1 MHERGAYIALY
12 GFFLIGSNFLA
23 NVFAGFINTGQGWKW
38 VLVREPGETCF
49 DLELI
54 LPVLVCDT
62 HWS

>member
-1 MHERGAYIALY
+1 MHERGSYIALY

-38 VLVREPGETCF
+38 VLVREFREDF
-49 DLELI
+49 SDLELT